1 MTMAFCFVIEL
12 FLTEGSHWTFR
23 IHAILTFNIPI
34 IFGSV
39 KYSLFL
45 DLTLQIVYDW
55 LKLWLYFLF
64 FCIFMSFWYLKLL
77 LFFSGFL
84 NRVEVFW
91 VESTKHKFIILFL
104 VHIYIASNSIL
115 LHIIYITSLT
125 YLKTGILNLYLYLY
139 FFLYLF
145 RNIFFFGIV
154 HQIEWNFKI

>member
-1 MTMAFCFVIEL
+1 MMAMAFCFAIEL

-23 IHAILTFNIPI
+23 IHTIFTFNIPI

-45 DLTLQIVYDW
+45 YLTLQIVYDW

-64 FCIFMSFWYLKLL
+64 FGIFMSFWYLKLL

-115 LHIIYITSLT
+115 LNIIYITSLT
-125 YLKTGILNLYLYLY
+125 YFYITNPYHFVNSYL
-139 FFLYLF
+139 
-145 RNIFFFGIV
+145 I
-154 HQIEWNFKI
+154 W